1 MNTCSMQLLFVLC
14 LTSMVWESTATDG
27 QSLSIVTIKE
37 EPYLT
42 VNQGEFEGYCVDLT
56 LELSKLVGFN
66 YDMRLV
72 QDGRYGALDSQGQWT
87 GMIGDVIRGNA
98 DLAVAPLT
106 LTATRE
112 MAVDM
117 TTPFMLTGISF
128 LMLKDSMAEE
138 SGFSLLAPFSS
149 NMWAGLLIAFLLT
162 GLCICAVGRISPC
175 EWTEPD
181 SEQQRFTLVHSFWY
195 ITGALTLQGAGPHP
209 KALSGRVV
217 SAVWWLFAVLLL
229 ACYVAS
235 LSSQLNSD
243 HKHMSIQTFED
254 LASQDA
260 MEYGTVEGGSTM
272 NFFKSSKNPV
282 YERLYQN
289 MVRKKSFVSTTLE
302 GLRRVKEGNFAF
314 IGESATMDLAVAR
327 NCELVRAQEVISMRG
342 YAIAA
347 PRGSPW
353 VKNLSIAI
361 LRMSESGT
369 LGNLQKK
376 WWASSCLDS
385 HPAHSSDTLQPSD
398 LRCLFLL
405 LGVGLGAGLLLSL
418 LELAAKARSRATD
431 SKSSCCSVLM
441 SELHRRFG
449 SAEESTEDATA
460 ATKA

>member
-14 LTSMVWESTATDG
+14 AALMVWESTAADG
-27 QSLSIVTIKE
+27 KSLSIVTITE
-37 EPYLT
+37 DPYFME
-42 VNQGEFEGYCVDLT
+42 NHGEFEGYCVDLT
-56 LELSKLVGFN
+56 EELSKMLGFK
-66 YDMRLV
+66 YEMRLV
-72 QDGRYGALDSQGQWT
+72 PDGRYGALDSQGRWN
-87 GMIGDVIRGNA
+87 GMMGEVLRGNA

-128 LMLKDSMAEE
+128 LMLKDSLVEE

-181 SEQQRFTLVHSFWY
+181 SEQQPFTLVHSFWY

-209 KALSGRVV
+209 KALSGRVI
-217 SAVWWLFAVLLL
+217 SAIWWLFAVLLL
-229 ACYVAS
+229 ACYVAN
-235 LSSQLNSD
+235 LSSKMNSD
-243 HKHMSIQTFED
+243 HQHMSIQTFED

-260 MEYGTVEGGSTM
+260 IEYGTVEGGSTM
-272 NFFKSSKNPV
+272 LFFKLSKNPV
-282 YERLYQN
+282 YERIYQN
-289 MVRKKSFVSTTLE
+289 MVRKKSFVSSTQE

-314 IGESATMDLAVAR
+314 IGESVTMDLAVAR

-347 PRGSPW
+347 PPGSPW

-361 LRMSESGT
+361 LRMSESGV
-369 LGNLQKK
+369 LVNLQKK
-376 WWASSCLDS
+376 WWASRCS
-385 HPAHSSDTLQPSD
+385 HSQPARSSDSLQPRD

-405 LGVGLGAGLLLSL
+405 LSVGLGAGLLLSL
-418 LELAAKARSRATD
+418 LELAAKVRGRAKD

-449 SAEESTEDATA
+449 RGEESSEDTPA